1 MRGGLVDRMLDRI
14 AERRA
19 ELAEQAEHLRKQ
31 LAEVEAELER
41 VRSAEQ
47 VVAQLLTESDDQS
60 SAQRASLGSQ
70 EAGSAAG
77 SGSGGRAVLVVAHR
91 GDGVEVADLP
101 AEYQRLVQIVAE
113 EAPAGQGV
121 ACKRVTVK
129 LGLTTEP
136 RHTEGVRVKLKRLVA
151 RGWLTEVTPGRFACL
166 S

>member
-1 MRGGLVDRMLDRI
+1 MLDRI

-60 SAQRASLGSQ
+60 SAQRASLSSQ
-70 EAGSAAG
+70 EAGSAAGSAAG

>member
-1 MRGGLVDRMLDRI
+1 MLDRI

-60 SAQRASLGSQ
+60 SAQRASLSSQ

-101 AEYQRLVQIVAE
+101 AEYQRLVQIVVE
-113 EAPAGQGV
+113 EAPSGQGV
-121 ACKRVTVK
+121 AWRRASVK
-129 LGLTTEP
+129 LGLTID
-136 RHTEGVRVKLKRLVA
+136 RRRTEGVRVKLQRLGA
-151 RGWLTEVTPGRFACL
+151 RGLLAAV
-166 S
+166 